1 MVNEL
6 SNGPC
11 VALALRK
18 AGGGA
23 VAAARALVGPHEF
36 AYVRITTFCILH
48 TFIKPLPSHN
58 RYAKQL
64 RPTSLRALYG
74 RDDVCNAVHSTDLA
88 DDAALEVDFFFSLM
102 Q

>member
-1 MVNEL
+1 MIGFNDNL
-6 SNGPC
+6 C
-11 VALALRK
+11 
-18 AGGGA
+18 
-23 VAAARALVGPHEF
+23 H
-36 AYVRITTFCILH
+36 
-48 TFIKPLPSHN
+48 HN